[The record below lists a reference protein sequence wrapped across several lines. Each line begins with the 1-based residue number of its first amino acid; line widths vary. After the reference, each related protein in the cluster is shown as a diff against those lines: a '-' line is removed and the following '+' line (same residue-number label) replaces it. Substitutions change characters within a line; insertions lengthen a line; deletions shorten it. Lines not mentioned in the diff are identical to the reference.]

1 MRGVYTMLSD
11 HYDELKDIIANTFPE
26 IKITNF
32 SLLGSGKYAY
42 TCLVNKEIVFKVPKS
57 NDEKHTNDQ
66 IKEVKV
72 LNHLQNKINFKI
84 PKILYHKVAEN
95 GKYIIGETFMSDT
108 IYSQEL
114 HDSFDE
120 NAKSNILQQIGIV
133 MRKLHESEPDFSWL
147 GKAPETYIDSL
158 KTFDG
163 LFCERI
169 RKILPNDLVSQINTL
184 IDTYKQVSISAPVKP
199 VLCHCDLHF
208 GNMMFD
214 KKTRTITGLIDF
226 GSAQYAEPARDMH
239 YYYGSGAKDLLIGY
253 RDNSDP
259 YIDIRQ
265 KFHSTKNML
274 CNISDDLNY
283 NKSPEKNIAKLYICS
298 NIESER

>member
-1 MRGVYTMLSD
+1 MLSD
-11 HYDELKDIIANTFPE
+11 HYDELKDIITDTFHE
-26 IKITNF
+26 LKVNDF

-120 NAKSNILQQIGIV
+120 NTKSNILQQIGTV
-133 MRKLHESEPDFSWL
+133 MKELHYSDPDFSWL
-147 GKAPETYIDSL
+147 GKSPETYIKSL
-158 KTFDG
+158 KTFDS
-163 LFCERI
+163 LFCESI
-169 RKILPNDLVSQINTL
+169 RKMLPNDLVSQINQL
-184 IDTYKQVSISAPVKP
+184 VDTYTQISINAPVKP

-208 GNMMFD
+208 TNMLFD
-214 KKTRTITGLIDF
+214 KKRKTITGLIDF

-239 YYYGSGAKDLLIGY
+239 YYYGTGAKDLLIGY
-253 RDNSDP
+253 GENSDP

-265 KFHSTKNML
+265 KFHASKNML
-274 CNISDDLNY
+274 RNISDDLKH
-283 NKSPEKNIAKLYICS
+283 NKSPEKNIAKLYTCS
-298 NIESER
+298 YIENKR